1 MIFRDR
7 ADAGAKLAEK
17 LKASFTASDTIPYS
31 IVGLP
36 RGGVPV
42 ALELARK
49 LGCPLELIESK
60 KLPYP
65 GQPEFAIGA
74 VSADGVV
81 VLNPDVTGQEKMT
94 EQERTRWHDYIAQQ
108 SKLLLDKTK
117 TLEAHFYH
125 QAGRSKASL
134 KGKIVVIVDDG
145 IATGMTALAA
155 LETARKQGAAKV
167 ILAAPVMSKESYEE
181 LKSHCDTIV
190 TLSIPD
196 NFRAVGLYYQD
207 FSQTS
212 DEEVVQA
219 LRESTGFAS
228 ASSQAL

>member
-7 ADAGAKLAEK
+7 ADAGVKLAEK
-17 LKASFTASDTIPYS
+17 LAFSLSASDTRPFS

-42 ALELARK
+42 ALAIAKR

-74 VSADGVV
+74 VSADGIV
-81 VLNPDVTGQEKMT
+81 VLNDDVPGQERMT
-94 EQERTRWHDYIAQQ
+94 ERERIRWHDYIEQQ
-108 SKLLLDKTK
+108 SKLLLEKTK
-117 TLEAHFYH
+117 AVEAQFYRL
-125 QAGRSKASL
+125 AGRSKAFL
-134 KGKIVVIVDDG
+134 KGNIVIIVDDG

-155 LETARKQGAAKV
+155 VETARKQGAARV
-167 ILAAPVMSKESYEE
+167 ILAAPVMSKESMEE
-181 LKSHCDTIV
+181 LKSHCDSIV
-190 TLSIPD
+190 TLSVPD
-196 NFRAVGLYYQD
+196 PFCAVGLYYQD
-207 FSQTS
+207 FSQTR

-219 LRESTGFAS
+219 LRDSTGFAS
-228 ASSQAL
+228 TTSQAL